1 MKNLLQKSK
10 CAFAVFMMSALSCPA
25 VWAEDAAQN
34 GSSVTLEY
42 QDVGSEKF
50 ADMIMNTI
58 NVTKSADSTYFGI
71 MDWNCYQLDGEVAT
85 AKIRGGYC
93 GFQQDKG
100 YITRSGS
107 VTLWDADLPY
117 SFEEACDSFRYSF
130 SPSGD
135 MEGLSTSYHC
145 DYAES
150 YWYTIVSRVWNEDGN
165 SKFGFWYLDHTNEF
179 WLHAVTYVYPSKSL
193 VFENKV
199 SSFIDDFA
207 KVGVPSKSSTMIL
220 GPAVTRT
227 LDGAWNV
234 KKSAEAF
241 GTYGN
246 NNFSANTAKGAFVL
260 SLGGAANSAGTVSI
274 DASSSDFFTA
284 SNIKSYLFEPLSIS
298 SISYADDVLNWDILI
313 NRLPQ
318 FSWKYS
324 VKDISTNEVVLS
336 ASNISSNDREA
347 EILFT
352 KNGTYEITLTL
363 TDIFD
368 NVVDTSFIQKITDK
382 ESEPEEISCLDML
395 NGFTLQPTGV
405 NIEVPVEKEYSVVEL
420 KIVDKEGNIAVNQ
433 GSFGPQRMHGVYNH
447 SLYLNTYGLPLDGE
461 YFLVASID
469 EKKCVSKFSA
479 ARGIYDEQNPVAD
492 EIEGIKYVYATQY
505 STLLGFESNA
515 DAKAEVSLVSMYG
528 WTAKKETIS
537 LQKGLN
543 SYVINVNGLS
553 FNEICTVIVKVN
565 GKTYT
570 EKFIVK

>member
-1 MKNLLQKSK
+1 
-10 CAFAVFMMSALSCPA
+10 MMSALSCPA